1 MSNFKL
7 KFEESKDREKE
18 QRENPLKAR
27 GNNDEKKVL
36 KRTTSDPRFDN
47 VEYLQ
52 KVEKDMEKNID
63 ANTKLSL
70 EINDN
75 INVEIILKLANISK
89 NNFLFENLSASN
101 PNNGAINIRIK
112 LAAEFETPRYSVLSD
127 AVVDDAKYSV
137 KIIGKKPAST
147 IVA

>member
-1 MSNFKL
+1 
-7 KFEESKDREKE
+7 
-18 QRENPLKAR
+18 
-27 GNNDEKKVL
+27 
-36 KRTTSDPRFDN
+36 
-47 VEYLQ
+47 
-52 KVEKDMEKNID
+52 MEKNID
-63 ANTKLSL
+63 ANIQLSL
-70 EINDN
+70 EIKDS

-127 AVVDDAKYSV
+127 AEVDDAKYSA
-137 KIIGKKPAST
+137 KIMGKKPAST

>member
-1 MSNFKL
+1 
-7 KFEESKDREKE
+7 
-18 QRENPLKAR
+18 
-27 GNNDEKKVL
+27 
-36 KRTTSDPRFDN
+36 
-47 VEYLQ
+47 
-52 KVEKDMEKNID
+52 MEKNID
-63 ANTKLSL
+63 AKTQPSL
-70 EINDN
+70 EIKDS
-75 INVEIILKLANISK
+75 ITVEIILKLANISK

-127 AVVDDAKYSV
+127 AVVDDAKYSA

>member
-1 MSNFKL
+1 
-7 KFEESKDREKE
+7 
-18 QRENPLKAR
+18 
-27 GNNDEKKVL
+27 
-36 KRTTSDPRFDN
+36 
-47 VEYLQ
+47 
-52 KVEKDMEKNID
+52 MEKNID
-63 ANTKLSL
+63 ANTQLSS
-70 EINDN
+70 EIKDS
-75 INVEIILKLANISK
+75 INVEIMLKLANISK

-127 AVVDDAKYSV
+127 AVVDDAKYSP